1 MKLNK
6 TMLKEMIRDVLRES
20 NKFTDGTQGASSSEV
35 RSGATTAAGEQSSG
49 LTDAERGLIKE
60 LVAVLVAAAK
70 KTNIASGQPAAKIN
84 QLATIL
90 NKVAGAQQQQPQQ
103 GEPQ

>member
-1 MKLNK
+1 MKLNRK
-6 TMLKEMIRDVLRES
+6 MLKEMIRDVLQES
-20 NKFTDGTQGASSSEV
+20 DKFTDTAQGASSSDV
-35 RSGATTAAGEQSSG
+35 RSNATAAAGEQSSG

-90 NKVAGAQQQQPQQ
+90 NKVAGAQEQQPQQ
-103 GEPQ
+103 GAPQ